1 MAVNAHVH
9 CYQLHPLVKLCYVRS
24 VFECLCYM
32 SKFSLPHN
40 INPAL
45 MCIHTHMLYRK
56 EAFYAC
62 VCMHGFDNS
71 STVCM

>member
-1 MAVNAHVH
+1 MAVDAHVH
-9 CYQLHPLVKLCYVRS
+9 CYQPYPLVKLFYVLS
-24 VFECLCYM
+24 VFVCPCYGNEL
-32 SKFSLPHN
+32 SLPYK

-56 EAFYAC
+56 LAFYAC

-71 STVCM
+71 STVCT

>member
-1 MAVNAHVH
+1 
-9 CYQLHPLVKLCYVRS
+9 
-24 VFECLCYM
+24 
-32 SKFSLPHN
+32 
-40 INPAL
+40 

-71 STVCM
+71 YSVYVGGLLYSKVQINISYCKQPGANQDELLS